1 MRAPQTVEPSQE
13 IAMKTCLAVVI
24 PALLVAGCATTS
36 TAPSTAPA
44 HTASI
49 GVATPMVGNATIA
62 LAAASGSLV
71 SGRLS
76 AMAMTDGVHITGD
89 VGGLAPGSTHGL
101 HVHEKGDCSAADA
114 SSAGPHF
121 NPAGTAHGNPQGGAH
136 HAGDLPNIT
145 AGSDGV
151 AHVNVHVSGMT
162 LGGAA
167 SSNIIGRAL
176 VVHAA
181 ADDYTSQPAGNSG
194 ARVACGVIRAG

>member
-1 MRAPQTVEPSQE
+1 
-13 IAMKTCLAVVI
+13 MKTCLAVMTST
-24 PALLVAGCATTS
+24 LLLAGCA
-36 TAPSTAPA
+36 STAPA
-44 HTASI
+44 PAPSTSPSSAPVASV
-49 GVATPMVGNATIA
+49 GVAMPPVNSAVIA
-62 LAAASGSLV
+62 LAPASGSLV

-89 VGGLAPGSTHGL
+89 IGGLAPNSTHGL

-114 SSAGPHF
+114 TSAGPHF
-121 NPAGTAHGNPQGGAH
+121 NPAGKPHGNPSAGTH

-151 AHVNVHVSGMT
+151 AHVNLHVAGVS

-167 SSNIIGRAL
+167 GTNILGRAL
-176 VVHAA
+176 VVHGS

-194 ARVACGVIRAG
+194 PRIACGVVRAGG